1 MSRICNPG
9 AAPGPSVIV
18 MTTPTDRTADLLSAV
33 LADLAPV
40 IGAITADQLAYPTP
54 CTELDVAQL
63 RDHVTGWL
71 DTFAAGFADPG
82 GQAPRAGLDGYQ
94 APADPAAAVRAAAA
108 TLSAAIAAGAAQ
120 RPLRLGESAMPGDMA
135 LSMILWE
142 YQVHGWDL
150 ARATGQPWSPPA
162 AAAEESLVFAPNMLT
177 PDYQGEGKAFAP
189 RVPVPDGAPPLDR
202 LLGLSGRDPGWTG
215 K

>member
-1 MSRICNPG
+1 
-9 AAPGPSVIV
+9 
-18 MTTPTDRTADLLSAV
+18 MTTSTDRTADLLSAV

-40 IGAITADQLAYPTP
+40 VGAITAEQLSHPTP

-63 RDHVTGWL
+63 RDHVLGWL

-94 APADPAAAVRAAAA
+94 APADPAAGVQAAAA
-108 TLSAAIAAGAAQ
+108 TLDAAIRAGAAQ
-120 RPLRLGESAMPGDMA
+120 RQLRLGEAAMPGDMA

-150 ARATGQPWSPPA
+150 ARATGQSWSPPA
-162 AAAEESLVFAPNMLT
+162 AAAEESLIFAPNMLT
-177 PDYQGEGKAFAP
+177 PDYQGDGKPFAP
-189 RVPVPDGAPPLDR
+189 RVPVPADAPPLDR
-202 LLGLSGRDPGWTG
+202 LLGLSGRDPGWSG

>member
-1 MSRICNPG
+1 MSN
-9 AAPGPSVIV
+9 S
-18 MTTPTDRTADLLSAV
+18 TDRTADLLSAV

-40 IGAITADQLAYPTP
+40 MSGITPEQLSNPTP
-54 CTELDVAQL
+54 CTELDVAKL
-63 RDHVTGWL
+63 RDHVVGWL

-82 GQAPRAGLDGYQ
+82 GQAPRAGLADYQ
-94 APADPAAAVRAAAA
+94 ASADPAAEVRAAAA
-108 TLSAAIAAGAAQ
+108 TLDAAIRGGAAA
-120 RPLRLGESAMPGDMA
+120 RPLRLGEQAMPGDMA

-162 AAAEESLVFAPNMLT
+162 EAAQESLAFAPNMLT

-189 RVPVPDGAPPLDR
+189 RVPVAADAPPLDQ
-202 LLGLSGRDPGWTG
+202 LLGLSGRDPGWSRE
-215 K
+215 